1 MDRNPDD
8 ILDELLVMKAQQGD
22 SAALQSL
29 VRRWHPR
36 LIRHAHKLTDRHDV
50 AADVV
55 QEGWL
60 AIVRGLSRLSDP
72 ATFRS
77 WAYRIVHHKAIDWIR
92 SQVRQKKAN
101 RDVGEQLTATVSSQ
115 SVSQLDEME
124 TLRNAIAKL
133 SPEQQILLRMFYDD
147 HMSVK
152 EIAVVLDVPVGTL
165 KSRLFDLRKQLKE
178 TIERQT
184 K

>member
-1 MDRNPDD
+1 
-8 ILDELLVMKAQQGD
+8 MKAQQGD

-55 QEGWL
+55 QDGWL
-60 AIVRGLSRLSDP
+60 AIVRGLDRLGDP
-72 ATFRS
+72 SMFRS
-77 WAYRIVHHKAIDWIR
+77 WAYRIVHHKAVDWIR
-92 SQVRQKKAN
+92 SQVRQKNVN
-101 RDVGEQLTATVSSQ
+101 RSVGEQLAATDSSQ
-115 SVSQLDEME
+115 STNQSDEME

-133 SPEQQILLRMFYDD
+133 SPEQQVLLRMFYEDQ
-147 HMSVK
+147 MSLK
-152 EIAVVLDVPVGTL
+152 EIAVVLDTPIGTL

-178 TIERQT
+178 TITNESNS
-184 K
+184 